1 MCITK
6 VAAKKGTITNPE
18 GYNQYMINPKQDLFL
33 SYYLDP
39 KSETWSNAY
48 QSALRAGY
56 SDEYAKNMTGQMPDW
71 LSENIK
77 DTSLLQTA
85 LNNLNEF
92 LNNTDERVQNIRWD
106 ATKTVLKGLAK
117 NKFSERTELTGKDGK
132 ELKISFDSSF
142 ENK

>member
-1 MCITK
+1 MAT
-6 VAAKKGTITNPE
+6 KKGTITNPE

-39 KSETWSNAY
+39 KSETWGNAL
-48 QSALRAGY
+48 QSALKAGY
-56 SDEYAKNMTGQMPDW
+56 SDEYAKNMTGQMPSW
-71 LSENIK
+71 LSESIK

>member
-1 MCITK
+1 MAT
-6 VAAKKGTITNPE
+6 KKGTITNPE

>member
-1 MCITK
+1 MAT
-6 VAAKKGTITNPE
+6 KKGTITNPE

-77 DTSLLQTA
+77 DSSLLQTA

-92 LNNTDERVQNIRWD
+92 LNTTDERAQNLRWD

-117 NKFSERTELTGKDGK
+117 NKFSERTELTGKGGSD
-132 ELKISFDSSF
+132 LKIVFDPSFKD
-142 ENK
+142 K

>member
-1 MCITK
+1 MELTPQQQ
-6 VAAKKGTITNPE
+6 T
-18 GYNQYMINPKQDLFL
+18 FL
-33 SYYLDP
+33 ANYLDP

-56 SDEYAKNMTGQMPDW
+56 SEEYAKNMTGQMPDW

-77 DTSLLQTA
+77 DSSLLQTA

-92 LNNTDERVQNIRWD
+92 LNTTDERAQNLKWD

-117 NKFSERTELTGKDGK
+117 NKFSERTELTGANGK
-132 ELKISFDSSF
+132 ELKITFDSSF
-142 ENK
+142 EK

>member
-1 MCITK
+1 
-6 VAAKKGTITNPE
+6 
-18 GYNQYMINPKQDLFL
+18 MINPKQDLFL

-39 KSETWSNAY
+39 KSETWGNAL
-48 QSALRAGY
+48 QSALKAGY
-56 SDEYAKNMTGQMPDW
+56 SDEYAKNMTGQMPSW
-71 LSENIK
+71 LSESIK